1 MTRIR
6 KRRTFHSGMESARC
20 RQCQRLTAQQRQERD
35 AAMADARWI
44 GLDRFVADMKRMRRE
59 TDKQMRRQMRRVSV
73 ASARAARRAAK
84 VHRRTG
90 ALARSVKPRRGSK
103 TGAGYKCLFYARA
116 NPRLRH
122 IYEASKA
129 AAEAKLRADGGG
141 VGVLRRI
148 VGD

>member
-1 MTRIR
+1 
-6 KRRTFHSGMESARC
+6 
-20 RQCQRLTAQQRQERD
+20 
-35 AAMADARWI
+35 
-44 GLDRFVADMKRMRRE
+44 
-59 TDKQMRRQMRRVSV
+59 MRRVSV

-148 VGD
+148 VGRLMGVRDPAPTLVLPQVHAPPFCYFLRATGATRLHMGR